1 MGYVNAKSLAG
12 KGSFNGGLKLKI
24 DIMKTLIYRIRNL
37 SLLVTIAA
45 IVPLCSCTQMSKQ
58 IRDKTA
64 GMNGSFEITKS
75 GLPVNWLVY
84 TPETVP
90 TGDFDIIIDT
100 TEYKDGKQSLKFL
113 VRECSSVGG
122 WHSPGFCNEYKAL
135 PGEIF
140 RISFW
145 VRNHGSEFIIKVG
158 GISVS
163 KGEYD
168 TIVKS
173 QETINK
179 WQLFEY
185 YYTIPEKM
193 KAIRFELNVLQPG
206 TFWIDDIKN

>member
-1 MGYVNAKSLAG
+1 
-12 KGSFNGGLKLKI
+12 
-24 DIMKTLIYRIRNL
+24 
-37 SLLVTIAA
+37 
-45 IVPLCSCTQMSKQ
+45 MSKQ

-64 GMNGSFEITKS
+64 GMNGSFEISKS

-90 TGDFDIIIDT
+90 EGDFDIITDT

-122 WHSPGFCNEYKAL
+122 WWSPGFCNEYRAL
-135 PGEIF
+135 PGEIY

-145 VRNHGSEFIIKVG
+145 IKNQGSEFLIKIG
-158 GISVS
+158 GISAS
-163 KGEYD
+163 RGEYD

-173 QETINK
+173 QETIDN

-193 KAIRFELNVLQPG
+193 TAIRFELNILHPG
-206 TFWIDDIKN
+206 TFWIDDLKIERPELIK

>member
-1 MGYVNAKSLAG
+1 VIIKKFKIEAMENSISTNG
-12 KGSFNGGLKLKI
+12 KVMLIINL
-24 DIMKTLIYRIRNL
+24 TLSVL
-37 SLLVTIAA
+37 FSG
-45 IVPLCSCTQMSKQ
+45 CTRMSKEF
-58 IRDKTA
+58 RDTDA

-84 TPETVP
+84 TQETIPE
-90 TGDFDIIIDT
+90 GDYDLIIDT
-100 TEYKDGKQSLKFL
+100 TEYKEGKQSLKFL
-113 VRECSSVGG
+113 VRECSPGGG
-122 WHSPGFCNEYKAL
+122 WYSPGFCNEYEAN

-145 VRNHGSEFIIKVG
+145 VRNHGSEFIIIIG
-158 GISVS
+158 GVSVS

-173 QETINK
+173 QETIDA

-193 KAIRFELNVLQPG
+193 KAIRFEMNILQPG
-206 TFWIDDIKN
+206 TFWIDDLKIEKVGSGK

>member
-1 MGYVNAKSLAG
+1 MKNLIPKIPFVRLIS
-12 KGSFNGGLKLKI
+12 KLMI
-24 DIMKTLIYRIRNL
+24 LVLISGCNQF
-37 SLLVTIAA
+37 SEE
-45 IVPLCSCTQMSKQ
+45 

-90 TGDFDIIIDT
+90 KGDFDIIIDT

-113 VRECSSVGG
+113 VRECLSVGG
-122 WHSPGFCNEYKAL
+122 WWSPGFCNEYKAL
-135 PGEIF
+135 PGEIYKT
-140 RISFW
+140 SFW
-145 VRNHGSEFIIKVG
+145 IKNHESEFFIQIG
-158 GISVS
+158 GVS
-163 KGEYD
+163 ANQGEYD

-173 QETINK
+173 QETLDA

-193 KAIRFELNVLQPG
+193 KAIRIELNILQPG
-206 TFWIDDIKN
+206 TFWIDDLKIEKVGS

>member
-1 MGYVNAKSLAG
+1 MET
-12 KGSFNGGLKLKI
+12 I
-24 DIMKTLIYRIRNL
+24 IYKIRNL
-37 SLLVTIAA
+37 SFLVTLIAM
-45 IVPLCSCTQMSKQ
+45 VPVCSCTRMSEQ

-90 TGDFDIIIDT
+90 KGDFDLILDT

-122 WHSPGFCNEYKAL
+122 WWSPGFCNEYQAL
-135 PGEIF
+135 PGEIY

-145 VRNHGSEFIIKVG
+145 VRNHGSEFLIKIG
-158 GISVS
+158 GVS
-163 KGEYD
+163 AAQGEYD

-173 QETINK
+173 QKPLDT

-193 KAIRFELNVLQPG
+193 KAIRFELNIIQPG
-206 TFWIDDIKN
+206 TFWIDDLKIERAVSTK

>member
-1 MGYVNAKSLAG
+1 
-12 KGSFNGGLKLKI
+12 
-24 DIMKTLIYRIRNL
+24 MKTPISKISAVRLMVVGLILL
-37 SLLVTIAA
+37 SG
-45 IVPLCSCTQMSKQ
+45 CTRMSKE

-64 GMNGSFEITKS
+64 GMNGSFEIAKS

-84 TPETVP
+84 TPTTVP

-113 VRECSSVGG
+113 VRECSPVGG
-122 WHSPGFCNEYKAL
+122 WWSPGFCNEYQAL
-135 PGEIF
+135 PGEIY

-145 VRNHGSEFIIKVG
+145 IKNHESEFLIRIG
-158 GISVS
+158 GVSVS

-168 TIVKS
+168 TIVNS
-173 QETINK
+173 DETIND

-193 KAIRFELNVLQPG
+193 KAIRFEMNILHPG
-206 TFWIDDIKN
+206 TFWIDDIKIVRADAIE

>member
-1 MGYVNAKSLAG
+1 
-12 KGSFNGGLKLKI
+12 
-24 DIMKTLIYRIRNL
+24 
-37 SLLVTIAA
+37 
-45 IVPLCSCTQMSKQ
+45 MSKE

-64 GMNGSFEITKS
+64 GMNGSFEIAKS

-84 TPETVP
+84 TPTTVP

-113 VRECSSVGG
+113 VRECSPVGG
-122 WHSPGFCNEYKAL
+122 WWSPGFCNEYQAL
-135 PGEIF
+135 PGEIY

-145 VRNHGSEFIIKVG
+145 IKNHESEFLIRIG
-158 GISVS
+158 GVSVS

-168 TIVKS
+168 TIVNS
-173 QETINK
+173 DETIND

-193 KAIRFELNVLQPG
+193 KAIRFEMNILHPG
-206 TFWIDDIKN
+206 TFWIDDIKIVRADAIE

>member
-1 MGYVNAKSLAG
+1 MENVIY
-12 KGSFNGGLKLKI
+12 KI
-24 DIMKTLIYRIRNL
+24 RTLTF
-37 SLLVTIAA
+37 LVTMAA
-45 IVPLCSCTQMSKQ
+45 TVTVCSCTRMSKQ

-64 GMNGSFEITKS
+64 GMNGSFEIAKS

-84 TPETVP
+84 TPTTVP

-113 VRECSSVGG
+113 VRECSPVGG
-122 WHSPGFCNEYKAL
+122 WWSPGFCNEYQAL
-135 PGEIF
+135 PGEIY

-145 VRNHGSEFIIKVG
+145 IKNHESEFLIRIG
-158 GISVS
+158 GVSVS

-168 TIVKS
+168 TIVNS
-173 QETINK
+173 DETIND

-193 KAIRFELNVLQPG
+193 KAIRFELNILQPG
-206 TFWIDDIKN
+206 TFWIDDLKIERAVSIK